1 MGSYVDQRKI
11 GRSGVFGT
19 ERKNPRQEGEIP
31 NGPNVLGYPGA
42 GLPRDSFILGP
53 PCHPPQVF
61 MAAFLRFPTGNVTP

>member
-11 GRSGVFGT
+11 GRSGVFGM

-42 GLPRDSFILGP
+42 GLR
-53 PCHPPQVF
+53 
-61 MAAFLRFPTGNVTP
+61 VTADGGREPFRRVKRTES